1 MALDPKQVELAVLLE
16 VIEVDPDHLTPAE
29 LVLRLSGERDKGE
42 ELRNAIR
49 ELKGSGLLRC
59 VGDTIAP
66 TDAALHAAALLTL

>member
-16 VIEVDPDHLTPAE
+16 VVELDPDHLTPDE
-29 LVLRLSGERDKGE
+29 LVLRLSGQRDEEE

-49 ELKGSGLLRC
+49 GLEGSGLLRDI
-59 VGDTIAP
+59 GDAVAP